1 MDKLP
6 PEGDGLAEEAASN
19 EVASKMFPPEM
30 EDELWKAIEQQGF
43 TVQPEVKMAKKIPP
57 WGYVSAEGGIAEIR
71 ALPRPQFGRPQSLNL
86 LIKPERVLKAR
97 KRALP
102 KSGLVQKPMRIRR
115 FGTLR
120 CYSATFQ
127 RSTAL
132 GKRGCRDMGNA
143 IYYSTKCKATMK
155 RNGLSRG
162 KYVAPKLGEWMM
174 GLPANWT
181 SSRHTADADPAP
193 QDPGRFVNTSLF
205 SGVGGIELGTHAAFA
220 TTIYVECNEEAKAVL
235 EKRISDAHLHEGV
248 FVNKVEDL
256 TEADLQYTESITAG
270 FPCPDIS
277 NSGKR
282 SGFKGSRSSLFRFVV
297 KAILK
302 AGMRC
307 RVVMLENVNHIV
319 SEDMADVMKEV
330 VTFLVA
336 LEFTEI
342 KWGVVSAADV
352 GSPQMRKRWF
362 LIAWRAAADKEKLQ
376 RLVPKMA
383 TQEVK
388 GLAKRPWNAKH
399 AVKMEDWMEHD
410 LAASEKQRL
419 KQRLKQLGNCVVPM
433 CAKVAL
439 SVLVHS

>member
-1 MDKLP
+1 M
-6 PEGDGLAEEAASN
+6 
-19 EVASKMFPPEM
+19 
-30 EDELWKAIEQQGF
+30 
-43 TVQPEVKMAKKIPP
+43 
-57 WGYVSAEGGIAEIR
+57 
-71 ALPRPQFGRPQSLNL
+71 
-86 LIKPERVLKAR
+86 
-97 KRALP
+97 
-102 KSGLVQKPMRIRR
+102 
-115 FGTLR
+115 
-120 CYSATFQ
+120 
-127 RSTAL
+127 
-132 GKRGCRDMGNA
+132 
-143 IYYSTKCKATMK
+143 
-155 RNGLSRG
+155 
-162 KYVAPKLGEWMM
+162 
-174 GLPANWT
+174 
-181 SSRHTADADPAP
+181 
-193 QDPGRFVNTSLF
+193 
-205 SGVGGIELGTHAAFA
+205 GTHAAFA
-220 TTIYVECNEEAKAVL
+220 TTAYVECNEEAKAVL

-248 FVNKVEDL
+248 VVNKVEDL

-277 NSGKR
+277 TSGKR

-297 KAILK
+297 KAINK

-307 RVVMLENVNHIV
+307 RVVMLENVGHIV

-419 KQRLKQLGNCVVPM
+419 QQLGNCVVPM